1 MIKLID
7 YCKLKHK
14 TKDNNVTDFD
24 HLTNHKVLGKNQKIF
39 RSNWNK
45 IRGVNKSSE

>member
-14 TKDNNVTDFD
+14 TKDNNV
-24 HLTNHKVLGKNQKIF
+24 LISIILRIIRCWV
-39 RSNWNK
+39 K
-45 IRGVNKSSE
+45 IRKILDQIGIK